1 MTIVDEYVREIQGG
15 NLQKAAELMLGII
28 ASDPSGETRR
38 QLDQKFTVERFSR
51 RDARYDGQSH

>member
-15 NLQKAAELMLGII
+15 NLQKAAELMLDII

-38 QLDQKFTVERFSR
+38 WLDQKFTVERFSR
-51 RDARYDGQSH
+51 RDVRGDCPSH